1 MRQPLAG
8 SDRFLTDQWNA
19 GTWEG
24 MIVSAFNSPPELAFI
39 VYSHTVSFVLGVVPL
54 TAVPTFSI
62 ITAMDVRCDS
72 SDRWS
77 ILLGFSS
84 GRIGLVESYLDFPS
98 PDLVWRTY
106 LLPSNGV
113 HEGNKI
119 CRLDRTVMDGR
130 IVMALDSEGLCSFT
144 RMTSDL
150 VDEQE
155 DDTTTTTPPEHVV
168 MTGENGTVFIDS
180 KNHAAYACMSD
191 GSVERIKTPRIRK
204 STGIVDMF
212 DAETWD
218 TVGVIEGG
226 FPLSGKFINLYPQFG
241 IAVREQGIILMTF
254 PTKHTLFGG
263 RITKVIPVTSPILDS
278 IVHLIGARCYLIVVT
293 KDNSVQVF
301 ETSADGIKVFERNF
315 SELKSFEYRV
325 GKSVLIC
332 PSMHLVDIGKAIT
345 SFLFSDRMK
354 DIQSI
359 EPIIAAAQRFLGFP
373 KIKSSPLPEYGT
385 ASTTGSLVPRE
396 NTSSSASSSSSLS
409 QNKPGKRHK
418 LLGKLFGSSRKR
430 DEKTDNNPAPPLPL
444 ASKFQPTESQAREAR
459 DQLAKNLE
467 KMAKLQDDTDEMQ
480 MASEEF
486 LKSCNELSETF
497 DGGKKK
503 SSRKLFGIKF

>member
-1 MRQPLAG
+1 
-8 SDRFLTDQWNA
+8 
-19 GTWEG
+19 
-24 MIVSAFNSPPELAFI
+24 
-39 VYSHTVSFVLGVVPL
+39 
-54 TAVPTFSI
+54 
-62 ITAMDVRCDS
+62 
-72 SDRWS
+72 
-77 ILLGFSS
+77 
-84 GRIGLVESYLDFPS
+84 
-98 PDLVWRTY
+98 
-106 LLPSNGV
+106 
-113 HEGNKI
+113 
-119 CRLDRTVMDGR
+119 
-130 IVMALDSEGLCSFT
+130 
-144 RMTSDL
+144 
-150 VDEQE
+150 
-155 DDTTTTTPPEHVV
+155 
-168 MTGENGTVFIDS
+168 
-180 KNHAAYACMSD
+180 
-191 GSVERIKTPRIRK
+191 
-204 STGIVDMF
+204 
-212 DAETWD
+212 
-218 TVGVIEGG
+218 
-226 FPLSGKFINLYPQFG
+226 
-241 IAVREQGIILMTF
+241 MTF

-263 RITKVIPVTSPILDS
+263 RITKVISVTSPILDS
-278 IVHLIGARCYLIVVT
+278 MVHLIGARCYLIVVT

-345 SFLFSDRMK
+345 SFLFADRMK
-354 DIQSI
+354 DIQFI
-359 EPIIAAAQRFLGFP
+359 EPIITAAQRFLGFP

-396 NTSSSASSSSSLS
+396 NTSSSASSSSSSLS

-418 LLGKLFGSSRKR
+418 LLGKLFGSSRKG
-430 DEKTDNNPAPPLPL
+430 DEKTPPLPL
-444 ASKFQPTESQAREAR
+444 ASKFQPTESQVREAR